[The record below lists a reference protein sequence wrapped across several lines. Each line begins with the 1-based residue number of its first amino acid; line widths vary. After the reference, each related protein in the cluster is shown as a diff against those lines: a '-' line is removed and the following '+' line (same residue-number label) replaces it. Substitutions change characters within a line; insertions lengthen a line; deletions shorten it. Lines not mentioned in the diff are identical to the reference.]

1 MERAA
6 VTRREPAGDFCLS
19 IASVRLP
26 LLWTMSIVFIAAVLV
41 PFPVHG
47 DVEPLL
53 AELNRKAAEERLR
66 ILTEGAR
73 KERILSFYGS
83 APVSNSQDV
92 IRAFNKQYPY
102 IEVRY
107 TRLGAPSLVSRL
119 STEYQAGLNNADLVS
134 IRGTLFPELIDK
146 RIIARYTSPMAGVM
160 RPGFADKEGYVS
172 SLYSTGY
179 AFIYNTRNVKAG
191 EVPRSF
197 EDLLHPR
204 WKRRLVMDREEY
216 DIFAGMIGILGE
228 PKAAALLKRL
238 VEEQGLVFKRG
249 HTLISQL
256 IAAGEHDLFV
266 DGYVQNAVQLKA
278 AQAPV
283 ELAFTNPT
291 IVKPPSAL
299 GIAAKAPHPHAA
311 ALLTDFYLSKEA
323 QEILAQKLGYW
334 TVHKEVR
341 WLQESPGELHI
352 VPQLEW
358 GRKYNQLV
366 ENFRKIIG
374 P

>member
-1 MERAA
+1 M
-6 VTRREPAGDFCLS
+6 PMISSG
-19 IASVRLP
+19 VRCV
-26 LLWTMSIVFIAAVLV
+26 IVFILAVLST
-41 PFPVHG
+41 PFRAHG
-47 DVEPLL
+47 EVETLL
-53 AELNRKAAEERLR
+53 AELNRKPAEERLR
-66 ILTEGAR
+66 ILIEGAR
-73 KERILSFYGS
+73 KERVLSFYGS

-92 IRAFNKQYPY
+92 IRAFNKHYPF

-119 STEYQAGLNNADLVS
+119 GTEYQAGLNNADLIS

-146 RIIARYTSPMAGVM
+146 KIIAKYTSPIASVM
-160 RPGFADKEGYVS
+160 RSGFADKEGYVS

-179 AFIYNTRNVKAG
+179 AFIYNTGNVKAA

-197 EDLLHPR
+197 QDLLHAR
-204 WKRRLVMDREEY
+204 WKGRLVMDREEY
-216 DIFAGMIGILGE
+216 DILAGMIGVMGQS
-228 PKAAALLKRL
+228 KAAELLKRL
-238 VEEQGLVFKRG
+238 VEEQALAFKRG

-256 IAAGEHDLFV
+256 VAAGEHDLFV

-278 AQAPV
+278 AKAPV

-299 GIAAKAPHPHAA
+299 GIASKAPHPHAA
-311 ALLTDFYLSKEA
+311 VLLTDFYLSKEA

-334 TVHKEVR
+334 TVHKDVR
-341 WLQESPGELHI
+341 WLQESPEQLHI

-358 GRKYNQLV
+358 GRKYNKLV
-366 ENFRKIIG
+366 DNFRKITG
-374 P
+374 S

>member
-1 MERAA
+1 MSCADRSRPLRFSLVKVFAFVVFLACWSANAA
-6 VTRREPAGDFCLS
+6 YGDS
-19 IASVRLP
+19 EA
-26 LLWTMSIVFIAAVLV
+26 
-41 PFPVHG
+41 
-47 DVEPLL
+47 LL
-53 AELNRKAAEERLR
+53 AELNRKSPEEKLK

-73 KERILSFYGS
+73 KERVLSFYGS

-92 IRAFNKQYPY
+92 IRAFNKLYPF

-107 TRLGAPSLVSRL
+107 TRLGAPALVSRL
-119 STEYQAGLNNADLVS
+119 STEYQAGLHNADLIS
-134 IRGTLFPELIDK
+134 IRGTLFPELIEK
-146 RIIARYTSPMAGVM
+146 KVVAKYTSPMAAVM
-160 RPGFADKEGYVS
+160 RPDFVDKEGYVS

-179 AFIYNTRNVKAG
+179 AFIYNTRNVTAA

-204 WKRRLVMDREEY
+204 WKGRLVMDREEY
-216 DIFAGMIGILGE
+216 DIYAGMIGVLGQA
-228 PKAAALLKRL
+228 KANVLMKRL
-238 VEEQGLVFKRG
+238 VDEQRLTFKRG

-256 IAAGEHDLFV
+256 VAAGEHDLFV

-278 AQAPV
+278 ANAPV
-283 ELAFTNPT
+283 ELSFTNPT
-291 IVKPPSAL
+291 LVKPPSAL
-299 GIAAKAPHPHAA
+299 AIAAKAPHPYAA
-311 ALLTDFYLSKEA
+311 ALMTDFYLSREA

-334 TVHKEVR
+334 TVHKDVR
-341 WLQESPGELHI
+341 WLQESPHGLHI

-366 ENFRKIIG
+366 QDFRKIAG

>member
-1 MERAA
+1 MKPFN
-6 VTRREPAGDFCLS
+6 VKVGFFFILGS
-19 IASVRLP
+19 
-26 LLWTMSIVFIAAVLV
+26 LLF
-41 PFPVHG
+41 PFRVHG
-47 DVEPLL
+47 DTETLL
-53 AELNRKAAEERLR
+53 AELNRKPAEERLK
-66 ILTEGAR
+66 ILAEGAR
-73 KERILSFYGS
+73 RERVLSFYGS

-92 IRAFNKQYPY
+92 IRAFNKHYPF
-102 IEVRY
+102 IEIRY

-119 STEYQAGLNNADLVS
+119 STEHQAGLNNADLIS

-146 RIIARYTSPMAGVM
+146 RIVAKYTSPMAGVM

-179 AFIYNTRNVKAG
+179 AFIYNIRNVRAG

-197 EDLLHPR
+197 EDLLHAR
-204 WKRRLVMDREEY
+204 WKGRLVMDREEY
-216 DIFAGMIGILGE
+216 DIFAGMIGIMGQVR
-228 PKAAALLKRL
+228 AAALVKRL
-238 VEEQGLVFKRG
+238 VEEQTLVFKRG

-256 IAAGEHDLFV
+256 VAAGEHDLFV

-278 AQAPV
+278 AKAPV

-299 GIAAKAPHPHAA
+299 GIASKAPHPHAA
-311 ALLTDFYLSKEA
+311 ALLVDFYLSKEA

-341 WLQESPGELHI
+341 WLQESSGELHI

-374 P
+374 S